1 MGKDPN
7 HFIEKEKSHA
17 TIQPVKLPRLS
28 LESSGGLG
36 TMSAM
41 KINKLIRDIH
51 HWGSPILMLPL
62 GVIIIAGLF
71 LMVKKDIAWIQPSTE
86 RSAIEVTGPPD
97 TSLAE
102 LYEVA
107 AAIPELEI
115 TSWDQ
120 FDRIDVRS
128 DRGVVK
134 FIAPN
139 RWEAQIDLTT
149 LEVLALNYRRSDL
162 IEQIHDGSFFA
173 DWVKTF
179 IFLPVGVVLLF
190 LWLTGI
196 WMFFEPYVKRYQR
209 KKRRATK
216 AAQNTL

>member
-1 MGKDPN
+1 LGLAHPDAAARRDHHRRAVPDAEKGCRLDPAA
-7 HFIEKEKSHA
+7 HPAQRH
-17 TIQPVKLPRLS
+17 R
-28 LESSGGLG
+28 
-36 TMSAM
+36 
-41 KINKLIRDIH
+41 R
-51 HWGSPILMLPL
+51 
-62 GVIIIAGLF
+62 
-71 LMVKKDIAWIQPSTE
+71 
-86 RSAIEVTGPPD
+86 RGPAP
-97 TSLAE
+97 TTTLAE
-102 LYEVA
+102 LYEAA

-139 RWEAQIDLTT
+139 RWEAQIDMIT
-149 LEVLALNYRRSDL
+149 LEVLSLDYRRSDL

-179 IFLPVGVVLLF
+179 IFLPVGVVLLI

-209 KKRRATK
+209 KKRREAR
-216 AAQNTL
+216 AAAE

>member
-1 MGKDPN
+1 MRFLRLDPN
-7 HFIEKEKSHA
+7 AGLA
-17 TIQPVKLPRLS
+17 TMGGMKL
-28 LESSGGLG
+28 
-36 TMSAM
+36 
-41 KINKLIRDIH
+41 NKLIRDIH

-71 LMVKKDIAWIQPSTE
+71 LMLKKDIDWIQPPTQ
-86 RSAIEVTGPPD
+86 RSAIAVEGPPA
-97 TSLAE
+97 TTLAE
-102 LYEVA
+102 LYEAA
-107 AAIPELEI
+107 AAIEELEI
-115 TSWDQ
+115 TAWDQ

-128 DRGVVK
+128 DRGVAK

-139 RWEAQIDLTT
+139 RWEAQIDLIT
-149 LEVLALNYRRSDL
+149 LEVLSLEFRRSDL

-196 WMFFEPYVKRYQR
+196 GMFFEPYVKRYQR
-209 KKRRATK
+209 KKRRAAR
-216 AAQNTL
+216 AAAE

>member
-1 MGKDPN
+1 M
-7 HFIEKEKSHA
+7 A
-17 TIQPVKLPRLS
+17 
-28 LESSGGLG
+28 
-36 TMSAM
+36 AM

-71 LMVKKDIAWIQPSTE
+71 LMLKKDVDWIQPPTQ
-86 RSAIEVTGPPD
+86 RSAIAVEGAPT
-97 TSLAE
+97 TTLAE
-102 LYEVA
+102 LYEAA

-139 RWEAQIDLTT
+139 RWEAQIDMIT
-149 LEVLALNYRRSDL
+149 LEVLSLDYRRSDL

-179 IFLPVGVVLLF
+179 IFLPVGVVLLI

-209 KKRRATK
+209 KRRREAR
-216 AAQNTL
+216 APAE